1 MSEAETAAITRMLHA
16 RAEALRTKDAAL
28 LAADCAAELVS
39 YDLAPP
45 LVTRGIDRLALERW
59 LAGCDG
65 PVTGEMRE
73 LRIDVGGDVAFS
85 TSLNRMCAT
94 AKRGKDMD
102 LWVRTTLGLRKFEDR
117 WRIVHEHISV
127 PFYMDGSERAA
138 LDLRPEAR
146 EDQE

>member
-1 MSEAETAAITRMLHA
+1 MSEAETAAIMRILHA
-16 RAEALRTKDAAL
+16 RGEALRTKDAEA
-28 LAADCAAELVS
+28 LAAGYATELVS

-45 LVTRGIDRLALERW
+45 LATRGIDRLALERW
-59 LAGCDG
+59 LAGWDG
-65 PVTGEMRE
+65 PVNGEMRE

-85 TSLNRMCAT
+85 ASLNRMYAR

-102 LWVRTTLGLRKFEDR
+102 LWVRATLGFRKIEGR

-138 LDLRPEAR
+138 LDLQPEPG

>member
-1 MSEAETAAITRMLHA
+1 MSEAETAAIMRILHA
-16 RAEALRTKDAAL
+16 RGEALRTKDAEA
-28 LAADCAAELVS
+28 LAADYAAELVS

-45 LVTRGIDRLALERW
+45 LATRGIDRLALERW
-59 LAGCDG
+59 LAGWDG

-85 TSLNRMCAT
+85 ASLNRMHAT

-102 LWVRTTLGLRKFEDR
+102 LWVRTTLGFRKIEGR

-127 PFYMDGSERAA
+127 PFYMDGTERAA
-138 LDLRPEAR
+138 VDLQPEPR